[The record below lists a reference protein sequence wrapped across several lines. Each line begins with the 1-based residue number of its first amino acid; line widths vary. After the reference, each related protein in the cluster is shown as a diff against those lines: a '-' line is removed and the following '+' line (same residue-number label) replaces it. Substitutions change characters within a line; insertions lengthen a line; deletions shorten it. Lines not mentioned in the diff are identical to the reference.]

1 MLRLNGESYNATVQF
16 SNPSIMSPFD
26 DAAPEQIHDNAP
38 IPPVPPELYHAE
50 HEQLEAG
57 VRRSLDNLEQEVL
70 GKPLEKMSPEEMA
83 QAADTM
89 RQGELDYLERQT
101 HNPDA
106 EIARRAEFVRSMKEP
121 MDALIDR
128 VNDLIKQ
135 GEHGEAEK
143 QVKEFLSATRQ
154 DMEARNLK
162 GEAAE
167 RALAQ
172 MQLLIDL
179 DVSLI
184 ASQEKGR
191 SLMLSLL
198 SMGMDMV
205 PFLGGVKMMAEGVR
219 GETLDG
225 EKLEG
230 IRRLAHM
237 GEGLFWEFIDVL
249 ATIAAFF
256 SGGAGGVTIEG
267 ATKLSR
273 VLMRTGAF
281 MRKFKIEGSKEIFR
295 TGRFLEQYKSV
306 GRVAQSLF
314 EKGLRQRSATAAK
327 VVEKVVT
334 EGPKKLRDLRESQQT
349 QAEVLQAINDERAEL
364 TRLFEEIA
372 PTSLII

>member
-1 MLRLNGESYNATVQF
+1 M
-16 SNPSIMSPFD
+16 PPFD
-26 DAAPEQIHDNAP
+26 DSAETIENLPPSANDS
-38 IPPVPPELYHAE
+38 IPPVTRELYDTE
-50 HEQLEAG
+50 HKKLEEG
-57 VRRSLDNLEQEVL
+57 VRQSLDDLEQEVL
-70 GKPLEKMSPEEMA
+70 GEPLEKMSPEEMA

-101 HNPDA
+101 HNPDT
-106 EIARRAEFVRSMKEP
+106 EIAHRAEFVRSMKKS
-121 MDALIDR
+121 MDDLIDR
-128 VNDLIKQ
+128 VNDLVKQ
-135 GEHGEAEK
+135 GEHEEAEK
-143 QVKEFLSATRQ
+143 QVKEFLETTREN
-154 DMEARNLK
+154 METHHLK
-162 GEAAE
+162 GEDVD

-172 MQLLIDL
+172 IQLLIDL

-191 SLMLSLL
+191 SLLLSLT
-198 SMGMDMV
+198 SMGLDMV

-219 GETLDG
+219 GQTLDG

-230 IRRLAHM
+230 LRRLAHM
-237 GEGLFWEFIDVL
+237 SEGLFWEFIDVL

-295 TGRFLEQYKSV
+295 TGRFLENYESV
-306 GRVAQSLF
+306 GKVAQSLF

-334 EGPKKLRDLRESQQT
+334 EGPGKLRDLRESHQN
-349 QAEVLQAINDERAEL
+349 QAEVLQAINDERTEL

-372 PTSLII
+372 PTAAAAKEAA